1 MKAALLLTSL
11 LLIFT
16 VTFYNSNSSIPSA
29 KAAGETPPSAAAAKA
44 QTTLESRSG
53 STLTGKAT
61 FVERPGGVEVT
72 VEIAG
77 AKPGLHGIHLH
88 ANGDCSAPDAASAG
102 GHFNPDSANHG
113 APNLDPHH
121 AGDLG
126 NIAAAPNG
134 KGKLKIMIKGLT
146 VAPGAHS
153 VVGRALVVHADPDD
167 LKTQPSGN
175 SGGRFACG
183 VITAVQ

>member
-1 MKAALLLTSL
+1 MKAALLLTSV
-11 LLIFT
+11 LLILT
-16 VTFYNSNSSIPSA
+16 ATFYHSNSSIQSVE
-29 KAAGETPPSAAAAKA
+29 AAGKKASTAAAAKA
-44 QTTLESRSG
+44 QTSLESRSG

-61 FVERPGGVEVT
+61 FVEKAGGVEVT
-72 VEIAG
+72 VEISG

-102 GHFNPDSANHG
+102 GHFNPDSTNHG
-113 APNLDPHH
+113 APNADPHH

-126 NIAAAPNG
+126 NITAGANG
-134 KGKLKIMIKGLT
+134 KGKLKLLVKGLT